1 MNDEKSSLDRSSDP
15 DSPDQMDVGR
25 TGYLIAGGE
34 IIFSSSAAGASPRI
48 GPAWTQDESINYECA
63 CDCIVHLMAICS
75 GEMHDEATTVARHDA
90 LLVERSRLYAEMH
103 VLGVQDYADI
113 ARIRRDYG
121 QRVRSHVQ
129 HGKDILEK

>member
-1 MNDEKSSLDRSSDP
+1 
-15 DSPDQMDVGR
+15 MDVCR
-25 TGYLIAGGE
+25 TGLLIASDE
-34 IIFSSSAAGASPRI
+34 IIFSSSVAGASPRK

>member
-1 MNDEKSSLDRSSDP
+1 MNDEKSSLHRSGDP

-25 TGYLIAGGE
+25 TGFLIAGGE
-34 IIFSSSAAGASPRI
+34 IIFSSSAAGASLRK

-63 CDCIVHLMAICS
+63 CDCIVHLMAICN

-90 LLVERSRLYAEMH
+90 LLVERSRLHAEMH

-129 HGKDILEK
+129 HGKDILKK

>member
-1 MNDEKSSLDRSSDP
+1 MNDEKSSLHRSGDP

-25 TGYLIAGGE
+25 TGFLMNGGE
-34 IIFSSSAAGASPRI
+34 VIFSSSAASASPRK
-48 GPAWTQDESINYECA
+48 GPVWTQDESINYESA

-90 LLVERSRLYAEMH
+90 LLVERSRLYGEMH
-103 VLGVQDYADI
+103 VLGLHDHADI

-121 QRVRSHVQ
+121 QRVRSHMQ

>member
-1 MNDEKSSLDRSSDP
+1 MNDEKSSLHRSGDP

-25 TGYLIAGGE
+25 TGFLIAGGE
-34 IIFSSSAAGASPRI
+34 IIFSSSAAGASPRR

-90 LLVERSRLYAEMH
+90 LLVERSRLYGEMH
-103 VLGVQDYADI
+103 VLGVHDHADI

-121 QRVRSHVQ
+121 QRVRSHMQ